1 MNAVSPDKLL
11 DVAADIESELI
22 KLEKLSNEVEAVR
35 QALSEDVANAEW
47 LRESLALKLHNF
59 YTGCERIFQIIATEM
74 NGGLP
79 AGNDWHLRLL
89 DRMSQKRDR
98 RIAVIQPDTARRL
111 KAFLGFRH
119 VVRHIYGS
127 DIDPI
132 RLTQLAEEYT
142 SAHESFVEDARHF
155 IQWLRELAEEEMQR

>member
-11 DVAADIESELI
+11 DVAADIESELS
-22 KLEKLSNEVEAVR
+22 KLEKLSNEVEAVT
-35 QALSEDVANAEW
+35 QALSEDPANAEW

-59 YTGCERIFQIIATEM
+59 YTGCERIFQIISTEL

-79 AGNDWHLRLL
+79 TGNDWHLRLL

-98 RIAVIQPDTARRL
+98 RIAVIQSETARRL

-127 DIDPI
+127 ELDPK
-132 RLTQLAEEYT
+132 RLMLLAEEYT
-142 SAHESFVEDARHF
+142 PAHEAFVEDAKHF
-155 IQWLRELAEEEMQR
+155 IQWLRQMAEENS